1 MRPVYFYGAISLDGY
16 LSDNH
21 DNLQWLFDTDLNQQ
35 STYEAF
41 ERQVDTVVMG
51 RVTYQETLK
60 ILGDEPLYPDK
71 EKIIL
76 SRHQAGQ
83 VDGGRYENTDP
94 VTLVRQLRQQ
104 SGKAIWIVG
113 GGAIVSALTAAHLI
127 DEYWIQIAPVL
138 LGRGK
143 RLFEPNDDEQRL
155 TLVDTTVMGE
165 LTELHFKKQN

>member
-1 MRPVYFYGAISLDGY
+1 MSSCIRI
-16 LSDNH
+16 
-21 DNLQWLFDTDLNQQ
+21 
-35 STYEAF
+35 
-41 ERQVDTVVMG
+41 
-51 RVTYQETLK
+51 K
-60 ILGDEPLYPDK
+60 
-71 EKIIL
+71 KIIL

-104 SGKAIWIVG
+104 SGKAVWIVG
-113 GGAIVSALTAAHLI
+113 GGAIVSALAAAHLI